1 MRAPK
6 LTPPSSLGILGLIA
20 ALSVGATSVPVHAL
34 ASSAQIPDAVS
45 PSSGQAASAAAPV
58 SMLCERLTQIE
69 HSSGSFAQ
77 RARMLTPAIDAAFNL
92 PVVLQNSLGL
102 RYRTLPDAQ
111 RQQLFDQFRQFT
123 VARYVSNFAP
133 GGTDTFKV
141 SPAATA
147 SPVPG
152 EQIVHTRIVAGGG
165 STDIDY
171 VMRQGAEGWQ
181 VVDVLLNGNISQVA
195 VQRADF
201 GSSLTSGD
209 ATPLIDSLR
218 KKTQAFS
225 QG

>member
-1 MRAPK
+1 MRMPK
-6 LTPPSSLGILGLIA
+6 LTPLSCLGLLGAI
-20 ALSVGATSVPVHAL
+20 ATSTVGVAL
-34 ASSAQIPDAVS
+34 APIPARAGDAAASS
-45 PSSGQAASAAAPV
+45 SSGQTSGASAPV
-58 SMLCERLTQIE
+58 SLLCERLTQIE

-77 RARMLTPAIDAAFNL
+77 RARILTPAIDMVFNL
-92 PVVLQNSLGL
+92 PVVLQNSVGL

-111 RQQLFDQFRQFT
+111 RQQLLDQFRQFT

-133 GGTDTFKV
+133 GGTDKFEV
-141 SPAATA
+141 SPTATA

-152 EQIVHTRIVAGGG
+152 DQIVHTRIVAGAS

-171 VMRQGAEGWQ
+171 VMRDGPTGWQ

-201 GSSLTSGD
+201 SSSLSSGD

>member
-1 MRAPK
+1 MRTPK
-6 LTPPSSLGILGLIA
+6 LTSLSCLGLFGVIA
-20 ALSVGATSVPVHAL
+20 ASTVGPAL
-34 ASSAQIPDAVS
+34 ASVPAPAGGDAVA
-45 PSSGQAASAAAPV
+45 SSSDQTSGAPARV
-58 SMLCERLTQIE
+58 SLLCERLTQIE

-77 RARMLTPAIDAAFNL
+77 RARILTPAIDMVFNL
-92 PVVLQNSLGL
+92 PVVLQNSVGL

-111 RQQLFDQFRQFT
+111 RQQLLDQFRQFT

-133 GGTDTFKV
+133 GGTDRFEVNPT
-141 SPAATA
+141 ATA
-147 SPVPG
+147 SPIPG
-152 EQIVHTRIVAGGG
+152 EQVVHTRIVAGTS

-171 VMRQGAEGWQ
+171 VMRNGSAGWQ

-201 GSSLTSGD
+201 SSSLSSGD

-225 QG
+225 RG

>member
-1 MRAPK
+1 MRMPK
-6 LTPPSSLGILGLIA
+6 LTPLSCLGLLGVI
-20 ALSVGATSVPVHAL
+20 ATSTVGVAL
-34 ASSAQIPDAVS
+34 AAVPAQAGDAAAAS
-45 PSSGQAASAAAPV
+45 SSGQTSGASAPV
-58 SMLCERLTQIE
+58 SLLCERLTQIE

-77 RARMLTPAIDAAFNL
+77 RARILTPAIDMVFNL
-92 PVVLQNSLGL
+92 PVVLQNSVGL

-111 RQQLFDQFRQFT
+111 RQQLLDQFRQFT

-133 GGTDTFKV
+133 GGTDRFEV
-141 SPAATA
+141 SPTATA

-152 EQIVHTRIVAGGG
+152 DQIVHTRIVAGAS

-171 VMRQGAEGWQ
+171 VMRDGPAGWQ

-201 GSSLTSGD
+201 SSGLSSGD

-218 KKTQAFS
+218 KKTQAFF